1 MISILIWVTKIR
13 TELTVLTSSN
23 MAWLTLVDALRNYL
37 PSQAPYQYLK
47 SLDNF
52 PLKTCV

>member
-1 MISILIWVTKIR
+1 MH
-13 TELTVLTSSN
+13 TSVKLN
-23 MAWLTLVDALRNYL
+23 KNTLLAQCAYAWLPLVDALRNYL